1 MVLFQWH
8 AALMVAGFLCFF
20 TAALVAAT
28 QRRKKWWLR
37 FHRGAGLS
45 GAVVIVSGAAAA
57 VAAVTISTGVHLRLP
72 HTWLGALTVAAAVA
86 TPLLGLLQFKIRER
100 AGSLRAYHRLGGRIL
115 AGAALITLLLGLRLV
130 GFL

>member
-1 MVLFQWH
+1 MILFKWH
-8 AALMVAGFLCFF
+8 AALMAAGWVMVA
-20 TAALVAAT
+20 AAVLIAAT
-28 QRRKKWWLR
+28 QRQRRWWLR
-37 FHRGAGLS
+37 LHRGAGLS
-45 GAVVIVSGAAAA
+45 GAVVILSGAAAA

-115 AGAALITLLLGLRLV
+115 AGAALITLLLGLRLAEY
-130 GFL
+130 L